1 MRFKVSVPSNPMSGI
16 IIAEM
21 KIVFCD
27 IDGVLNS
34 ELGFEN
40 NGVSGIE
47 EDKLSLL
54 KSLLDKTEG
63 ELVIT
68 SKMRFKSMQ
77 ESRLKTIKEAGIA
90 IKDAFQSDPYS
101 VTSKAAEVLG
111 YLQNKAK
118 GCQSFIVLDDND
130 DGFTDSVGDRFL
142 KINARTGLTKED
154 VEKAIA
160 LLNRV

>member
-1 MRFKVSVPSNPMSGI
+1 M
-16 IIAEM
+16 
-21 KIVFCD
+21 
-27 IDGVLNS
+27 
-34 ELGFEN
+34 GFEN

-54 KSLLDKTEG
+54 KDLLGKTEA

-68 SKMRFKSMQ
+68 SKMRFKSMH
-77 ESRLKTIKEAGIA
+77 ESKLKAIKQAGIK
-90 IKDAFQSDPYS
+90 IKDAFQGDPYS

-118 GCQSFIVLDDND
+118 RCRSFVVLDDND
-130 DGFTDSVGDRFL
+130 DGFSDSIGDRFL

-154 VEKAIA
+154 AEKAAGI
-160 LLNRV
+160 LLDEC